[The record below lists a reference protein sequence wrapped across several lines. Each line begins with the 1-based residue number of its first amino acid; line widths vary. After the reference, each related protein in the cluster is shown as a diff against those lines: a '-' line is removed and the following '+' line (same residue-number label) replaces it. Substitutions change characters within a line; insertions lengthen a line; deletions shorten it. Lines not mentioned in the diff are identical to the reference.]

1 MLKYLRTVDVEVY
14 NIIRNEVRRQ
24 QAYIDLI
31 ASENYVPVAVLE
43 AQGSALTNKYAEGYP
58 GYRYYGGCD
67 FVDDA
72 ESLAIER
79 AKKLFGAEHVNV
91 QPHAGS
97 QANMAVY
104 LSQIKPGDVIL
115 GQGLKHGGHLTHGS
129 KANFSGKLFNAFE
142 YTVEKE
148 TEMLDYDEILRVARK
163 CRPKIIVCGSS
174 SYSRE
179 IDFKKFREIADEV
192 GAMLMADIAHI
203 AGLVVGKVH
212 QSPIPYAHFVT
223 GTTHKTMRGPR
234 GGMIIC
240 EKRFAEDID
249 RAIFPGIQGGP
260 LMHIIAAKAVSFKL
274 CMQDDFR
281 VYTQRIVQNAAAFA
295 GSMKERGFRIISGGT
310 DNHMFLVDV
319 SVKGLNGKQA
329 EEALKRVGIVLNKNV
344 IPYDTQNPHLT
355 SGIRIGTPAVTTR
368 GMGIDEMDVLAQV
381 ISEVLVDGID
391 ERAIAHNSKRV
402 SDLAAGF
409 PIYKEL
415 N

>member
-1 MLKYLRTVDVEVY
+1 MLKYLKTIDSEVY
-14 NIIRNEVRRQ
+14 NIIKNEIKRQ

-31 ASENYVPVAVLE
+31 ASENYTPIAVLE
-43 AQGSALTNKYAEGYP
+43 AQGSVLTNKYAEGYP
-58 GYRYYGGCD
+58 GERFYGGCD
-67 FVDDA
+67 FVDDV

-104 LSQIKPGDVIL
+104 FSQIKPGDVIL
-115 GQGLKHGGHLTHGS
+115 GQGLKHGGHLTHGA
-129 KANFSGKLFNAFE
+129 KASFSGKLFNSCE
-142 YTVEKE
+142 YGVDRE
-148 TEMLDYDEILRVARK
+148 TEMLDYDEILRIARE
-163 CRPKIIVCGSS
+163 CRPKIIISGSS

-192 GAMLMADIAHI
+192 GALLMADIAHI

-212 QSPIPYAHFVT
+212 QSPIPHAQFVT

-234 GGMIIC
+234 GGIIMC
-240 EKRFAEDID
+240 EERFANDID

-274 CMQDDFR
+274 CMQDDFKL
-281 VYTQRIVQNAAAFA
+281 YAQKIVQNASAFA
-295 GSMKERGFRIISGGT
+295 RSMKERGFRIISGGT

-329 EEALKRVGIVLNKNV
+329 EEALKHVGIVLNKNV

-368 GMGIDEMDVLAQV
+368 GMGTEEMEILAQV

-391 ERAIAHNSKRV
+391 EKAIARNSKRV

-409 PIYKEL
+409 PIYREL

>member
-1 MLKYLRTVDVEVY
+1 MKYLRTVDSEVY
-14 NIIRNEVRRQ
+14 NIIKNEIRRQ

-31 ASENYVPVAVLE
+31 ASENYTPIAVLE

-58 GYRYYGGCD
+58 GERYYGGCD
-67 FVDDA
+67 FVDDV

-115 GQGLKHGGHLTHGS
+115 GQGLKHGGHLTHGA
-129 KANFSGKLFNAFE
+129 KASFSGRLFNSYE
-142 YTVEKE
+142 YGVNRE
-148 TEMLDYDEILRVARK
+148 TEMLDYDEILRIAK
-163 CRPKIIVCGSS
+163 ECRPKIIVSGSS

-179 IDFKKFREIADEV
+179 IDFKKFGEIADEV
-192 GAMLMADIAHI
+192 GALLMADIAHI

-212 QSPIPYAHFVT
+212 KSPIPHAHFVT

-234 GGMIIC
+234 GGMIMC
-240 EKRFAEDID
+240 EKRFAKDVD
-249 RAIFPGIQGGP
+249 RTVFPGIQGGP

-274 CMQDDFR
+274 CMQDDFKL
-281 VYTQRIVQNAAAFA
+281 YAQKIVENAKVFA
-295 GSMKERGFRIISGGT
+295 VNMKERGFRIISGGT

-344 IPYDTQNPHLT
+344 IPYDPQNPHFT

-368 GMGIDEMDVLAQV
+368 GMGPEEMEVLAQV

-391 ERAIAHNSKRV
+391 ESAIARNSKRV
-402 SDLAAGF
+402 SDLTAGF